1 MADPP
6 SARANGFRFD
16 GSHGAAHASQPSWLP
31 GDGWTIG
38 EAPRTVQPMTWN
50 TTRRAVLGG
59 LAASALAPQVAF
71 ARRTGRFD
79 VIVRGGTVF
88 DGLGHAPIEAD
99 VAIAGGRIAAIGQL
113 RGQRAALEIDAR
125 GKAVA
130 PGFVNMLSWSNES
143 LIEDGRSQGEIRQ
156 GVTLEVMG
164 EGTSMGPLNAEMK
177 ARAVREQGDIH
188 YPVEWTSL
196 SQYLGFL
203 EHKGVSCNVA
213 SFIGAGTLRVHE
225 VGYDD
230 VRASPQQLARM
241 QDLVRAEMRGGAL
254 GIGSSLIYA
263 PDNFANTDE
272 LVALTAAAREFGGSY
287 ISHIRNESD
296 TLLEAVDELIAIGR
310 RTGARVQAYHLKAS
324 GRRNWDKGA
333 QVLARMDA
341 ARASGVDVSA
351 NVYTYTAA
359 ATGLDA
365 SMPLWVQQGGR
376 DKWIERLRDPAI
388 RARVIAEMRG
398 VPVGWDNT
406 YRNAGGP
413 ENVLLLGFDNPA
425 LKPLTG
431 KTLAEVA
438 AMRGT
443 SPEDT
448 MIDLVIEDG
457 SRVDTAYFTMSED
470 NLKANLAWKWT
481 MLGSDAASMSAE
493 GKFLLRNP
501 HPRAYGTFA
510 RFLGKYVR
518 EEKVVGLAEA
528 IRRLTSLPARQLG
541 LTGRGRLAVNY
552 HADVVVFDPATIADH
567 ATYAQPHQYATGVS
581 EVLVNGQ
588 VVIRAGEHTGAKPG
602 RFVRGP
608 GWRGPLR

>member
-1 MADPP
+1 MLAKRAQRDSLPP
-6 SARANGFRFD
+6 MSFTA
-16 GSHGAAHASQPSWLP
+16 
-31 GDGWTIG
+31 
-38 EAPRTVQPMTWN
+38 
-50 TTRRAVLGG
+50 TRRTFTAG
-59 LAASALAPQVAF
+59 LAAFAASPALAE
-71 ARRTGRFD
+71 ARRARRYDT
-79 VIVRGGTVF
+79 IVRGGEVF
-88 DGLGHAPIEAD
+88 DGLGGAPRAAD
-99 VAIAGGRIAAIGQL
+99 VGIVAGKIAAIGNL
-113 RGQRAALEIDAR
+113 RSARAALEIDAR
-125 GKAVA
+125 GQAVA
-130 PGFVNMLSWSNES
+130 PGFINMLSWANES
-143 LIEDGRSQGEIRQ
+143 LIEDGRSQGDIRQ

-177 ARAVREQGDIH
+177 ARSQREQGDIK
-188 YPVEWTSL
+188 YPIGWTSL
-196 SQYLGFL
+196 ADYLRFL
-203 EHKGVSCNVA
+203 EAKGVSCNVA

-230 VRASPQQLARM
+230 VRATPAQLARM
-241 QDLVRAEMRGGAL
+241 QALVHAEMRAGAL

-272 LVALTAAAREFGGSY
+272 LIALTKAAAAHGGSY
-287 ISHIRNESD
+287 ISHVRGESD
-296 TLLEAVDELIAIGR
+296 QLLEAIDELLTIGQ

-324 GRRNWDKGA
+324 GRANWPKGA
-333 QVLARMDA
+333 AVLAKLDA
-341 ARASGVDVSA
+341 ARKRGIDVSA

-376 DKWIERLRDPAI
+376 EAWIARLKDPAV

-425 LKPLTG
+425 LKALTG

-438 AMRGT
+438 AMRGS

-470 NLKANLAWKWT
+470 NLKANIAWPWT
-481 MLGSDAASMSAE
+481 MVGSDAGSMAPE
-493 GKFLLRNP
+493 GKFLGRHP

-518 EEKVVGLAEA
+518 EEQVIGLAEG
-528 IRRLTSLPARQLG
+528 IRRLTSLPAQQLG
-541 LTGRGRLAVNY
+541 IKGRGRLAAGY
-552 HADVVVFDPATIADH
+552 AADVVVFDPAKIIDH
-567 ATYAQPHQYATGVS
+567 ATFAEPHQYATGVS
-581 EVLVNGQ
+581 DVLVNGAA
-588 VVIRAGEHTGAKPG
+588 VLRGGEHTGARPG
-602 RFVRGP
+602 RFVKGP
-608 GWRGPLR
+608 GAR